1 MKFNKIILCLVVLC
15 VAIPACAQMGGS
27 RQNSEATIKG
37 KKISVTYGSPS
48 LKGRDVFSLAP
59 VGTVWRLGMNQPTTL
74 ETTGA
79 LKVAGKTLEA
89 GKYSLWAK
97 KTGENSWVLAF
108 HPTVPGWGS
117 PELKEGY
124 VAELPLK
131 TEKVSDAAEQLN
143 ISVVDMNG
151 KAGIKIHW
159 GTAVLV
165 GAFDVN

>member
-15 VAIPACAQMGGS
+15 VAIPACAQMRGS
-27 RQNSEATIKG
+27 RQTSEATVKG
-37 KKISVTYGSPS
+37 KKISVNYGSPS

-59 VGTVWRLGMNQPTTL
+59 VGTVWRLGMNEPTTL
-74 ETTGA
+74 ETTGT
-79 LKVAGKTLEA
+79 LTVAGKTLEA

-97 KTGENSWVLAF
+97 KTGENSWILAF
-108 HPTVPGWGS
+108 HPQVPGWGD
-117 PELKEGY
+117 PPLKEGY
-124 VAELPLK
+124 AAELPLK
-131 TEKVSDAAEQLN
+131 MEKAGDSAEQLN
-143 ISVVDMNG
+143 ISVGDMNG

>member
-1 MKFNKIILCLVVLC
+1 MKLNKIILCLVVLC
-15 VAIPACAQMGGS
+15 VAIPACAQMGGK
-27 RQNSEATIKG
+27 RQTSEATIKG
-37 KKISVTYGSPS
+37 KKISVEYGSPS

-74 ETTGA
+74 ETAGA
-79 LKVAGKTLEA
+79 LNVAGKTLNA

-97 KTGENSWVLAF
+97 KTGDNSWVLAF

-131 TEKVSDAAEQLN
+131 TEKTGEAAEQLN